1 MANTRAQL
9 SIETMII
16 YGLVI
21 LVTLSVIGGLL
32 YFDILNVGSYLPEQ
46 CDISGNDFSCQ
57 EWGIS
62 TTANTVTLGIRNTG
76 QRSIEITSMQLT
88 DEGGIFFS
96 GATDVNETDI
106 GSDNNLAPGEL
117 RAFRFDDESLS
128 DFSEGQTLRGSI
140 DIEYKYAD
148 GVVNQVARGTV
159 RISS

>member
-46 CDISGNDFSCQ
+46 CDISGNDMTCQ
-57 EWGIS
+57 EWGIDTS
-62 TTANTVTLGIRNTG
+62 DDTVTLGIRNTG
-76 QRSIEITSMQLT
+76 QRAINISDMKLT

-96 GATDVNETDI
+96 DSQDVVSSNISE
-106 GSDNNLAPGEL
+106 NLAPGEL
-117 RAFRFDDESLS
+117 RAFNFEVSGEDFDED
-128 DFSEGQTLRGSI
+128 QTLRGELEI
-140 DIEYKYAD
+140 AYEYAD
-148 GVVNQVARGTV
+148 GVVGQTARGTV

>member
-46 CDISGNDFSCQ
+46 CDISGNDMSCQ
-57 EWGIS
+57 EWGIDTS
-62 TTANTVTLGIRNTG
+62 DDTVTLGIRNTG
-76 QRSIEITSMQLT
+76 QRAINISSMELT

-128 DFSEGQTLRGSI
+128 GFEEGQTLRGELEI
-140 DIEYKYAD
+140 QYEYAD
-148 GVVNQVARGTV
+148 GVVGQTARGTV